1 MKKMNQN
8 PIVIVLTYLL
18 CSCIFSSCATKS
30 DEDQADIPYPLPH
43 PDSVA
48 LPFLPGIVST
58 DSIDFGSAFS
68 PDGKSFYFSRTE
80 NKQSEIYVTHHDGN
94 NWTAPLQVVFN
105 DAKYSEADPAFAP
118 DGSLYFISNRP
129 KDPSDSL
136 LDYDIWF
143 VKPLA
148 EGRWSKPENLA
159 SLNSDSSEFYI
170 SFSESGNLYFASSR
184 EGGFGE
190 EDVYVSKWINGQY
203 SVPENLGAE
212 INSEK
217 SEYDPCISRNED
229 LLVFTSPNREDIFGK
244 GDLYGAKRSNNKDW
258 SRAVNLGKNFNTPTR
273 EFCPYLT
280 PDEEYFFFSS
290 DGNIKWIGSA
300 FLKEKLKFK

>member
-1 MKKMNQN
+1 MKKMKQN
-8 PIVIVLTYLL
+8 PIVIVLTYLF
-18 CSCIFSSCATKS
+18 CSSIFSSCATKS

-148 EGRWSKPENLA
+148 EGRWSKPENVV

-170 SFSESGNLYFASSR
+170 SFSENGNLYFASSR

-190 EDVYVSKWINGQY
+190 EDVFVSKWINGQY
-203 SVPENLGAE
+203 SVPENLGAA

-229 LLVFTSPNREDIFGK
+229 LLVFTSPNREDTFGK

-258 SRAVNLGKNFNTPTR
+258 SRAINLGKNFNTPTR
-273 EFCPYLT
+273 EFCPYIT
-280 PDEEYFFFSS
+280 PDGKYFFFSS
-290 DGNIKWIGSA
+290 DGNIKWMASM
-300 FLKEKLKFK
+300 FLKERLKVK